1 MRQRQPSRGPDVF
14 RGHHVPAAPR
24 GQGNRGPGRDQVGA
38 HAVHSER
45 AADGADLAQH
55 GIGQPDPREPGPGH
69 GHLLGERRGVG
80 GEAVRE
86 PGGVRLEGEP
96 AADHLGPFG
105 GILARRHL
113 DGQPEPVEQ
122 LRTQLAFL
130 RVHGA
135 DQEETRRVAD
145 RDAFALDVVDAQGR
159 GVEQQVHQ
167 VVMEQVDLV
176 DIQDSAVGRG
186 EQAGRERG
194 RTRGQHTLDVERAGQ
209 AVLGSAYRQ
218 FGQDDVAE
226 FGEHPGR
233 MRSSR
238 TPGVGRGGIA
248 RVGTSGDYRHRRQQR
263 GQAADHGR
271 LGGALLAADQDPA
284 DGR

>member
-1 MRQRQPSRGPDVF
+1 MRQRQPGRGPDVF
-14 RGHHVPAAPR
+14 RGHHVPAVPR
-24 GQGNRGPGRDQVGA
+24 GQGDRGPGRDQVGA
-38 HAVHSER
+38 HAVHPER

-55 GIGQPDPREPGPGH
+55 GVGQLDPREPGPGH
-69 GHLLGERRGVG
+69 RHLVGERGGVG

-105 GILARRHL
+105 GILAGRYL
-113 DGQPEPVEQ
+113 NGQPEPVEE
-122 LRTQLAFL
+122 LRAQLAFF
-130 RVHGA
+130 RIHGA
-135 DQEETRRVAD
+135 NEEETRRVAD

-176 DIQDSAVGRG
+176 DVQHPAVGRG

-194 RTRGQHTLDVERAGQ
+194 RARGQHALDVERAGQ
-209 AVLGSAYRQ
+209 AVLGSAHGQ
-218 FGQDDVAE
+218 FGQGDGAE
-226 FGEHPGR
+226 FRDRAGI
-233 MRSSR
+233 MRSGGTRGVGGRGVASKG
-238 TPGVGRGGIA
+238 TPG
-248 RVGTSGDYRHRRQQR
+248 DHRHRRQQR